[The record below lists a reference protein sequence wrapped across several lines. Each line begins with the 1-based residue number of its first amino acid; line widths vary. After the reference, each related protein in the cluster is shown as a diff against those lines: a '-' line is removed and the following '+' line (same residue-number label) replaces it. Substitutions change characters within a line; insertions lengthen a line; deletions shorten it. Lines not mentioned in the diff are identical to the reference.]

1 MTWVDV
7 KEDRP
12 EQRKRVLV
20 AMNARSERPII
31 AVGDFRGDHWI
42 VDDYTRPVG
51 INEVQFW
58 APIAPIP
65 RGR

>member
-1 MTWVDV
+1 MKWVDV
-7 KEDRP
+7 KEYRP
-12 EQRKRVLV
+12 EMKNRVLV
-20 AMNARSERPII
+20 AINARSERPVF
-31 AVGDFRGDHWI
+31 AVGSFHGDHWI

-51 INEVQFW
+51 INEVQYW